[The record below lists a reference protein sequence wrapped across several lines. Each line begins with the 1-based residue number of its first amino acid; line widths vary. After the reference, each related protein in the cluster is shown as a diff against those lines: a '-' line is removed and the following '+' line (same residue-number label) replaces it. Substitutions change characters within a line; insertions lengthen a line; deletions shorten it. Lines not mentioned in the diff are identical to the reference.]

1 MMSKYK
7 MKTSKNIVPPWKR
20 IRLAV
25 ALTLTSAFV
34 ISCGGGG
41 SGDGGIIGTGI
52 ELRGTVPTNRA
63 FAESTI
69 EIKSQSGERSTA
81 VIASNG
87 QFSADEVQGSGPFL
101 LRVNL
106 GNGIFLYG
114 ISHAIDSASTTQN
127 VHAYSDVVIRNW
139 FATNGLDIDSTFD
152 SAGPVNALP
161 SETEIAAINN
171 DVNALVA
178 PTLDAYGLGNVNLQ
192 NVTFSAD
199 DTGVDRFLDLNPV
212 IVNNGTI
219 TIIVTD
225 PDVSTAS
232 TVASNLPVGTD
243 FSATDTQPPEAPS
256 GVRALASA
264 SNEIVVAWESSSDNV
279 AVVSY
284 EVLRDGAVVAETPFP
299 VYIDTGL
306 QAGIVFDYVV
316 VALDAAGNRSL
327 VSSTASSATLAAPD
341 VTPPPSP
348 TAVELIPDTASV
360 NIRWTQ
366 GNIAD
371 VASFTLL
378 RAEGG
383 AMIDTLVRVTSTA
396 FDDVGLNS
404 GTQYCYQVIANDAS
418 ENASS
423 ASDVVCTTTLGS
435 SVTSPTTPTTP
446 TPTPTPTTGLGLDHL
461 TSVDVG
467 GISCTLELTGS
478 DVDGSVNLPAGCYE
492 VPSSLTL
499 GEGDLLTLS
508 PGVILKFAAGTRLTV
523 NSGASLTAN
532 GTVANPI
539 ILSGLQQTPGFWQ
552 GVRFSF
558 SNDLNNS
565 FENVVLEYAGTGA
578 NVDGALDLQA
588 TSSSI
593 SRFSANNLLLRN
605 SDSDGFNFDNGS
617 ILGSFSNIVSTSNN
631 RVGRLTP
638 ELAGSIAASV
648 EFTGNEIDAISL
660 LNVDVSEASILP
672 NLGVPWLVDDLELDA
687 PFEIAAGN
695 TLIFDSLGRVRVN
708 DSGSLRAVGT
718 ALAPITFTG
727 SQMTPGFWEGL
738 ELAFS
743 PSINNVLDHVV
754 VEYAGGGSNTN
765 GALDSTANPTFPSR
779 LVVSNTILR
788 NSTGAGFAF
797 DNGTIVDGF
806 SNVTS
811 VGNDVSGI
819 MHPDEVGNL
828 GTGLV
833 LQGNTRDFVELLN
846 GDIETAQTWQ
856 TLDVP
861 YFFDDLDIE
870 TAWSLSPGTTLVA
883 DIGGDIRV
891 EDDGSLN
898 AVGTALA
905 PISFIGEQAVPG
917 SWNGIEFAFS
927 NQVLNVLDNVVVSD
941 AGSGSAPSSA
951 GNISLSCN
959 GSFPA
964 QVNISNS
971 TITNGA
977 GFGVFTS
984 TNGCI
989 VNVGANVDLTG
1000 NTLGAFNLAP

>member
-1 MMSKYK
+1 MSKYK
-7 MKTSKNIVPPWKR
+7 MKTSKNRVPPWKR
-20 IRLAV
+20 IRLAA

-87 QFSADEVQGSGPFL
+87 QFSADDVQGSGPFL

-114 ISHAIDSASTTQN
+114 ISHAIDSATTTQN

-152 SAGPVNALP
+152 SAGPINALP

-171 DVNALVA
+171 DVNELVA

-192 NVTFSAD
+192 NVAFTAD
-199 DTGVDRFLDLNPV
+199 NTGVDRFLDLNPV

-243 FSATDTQPPEAPS
+243 FSATDTQAPEAPS

-299 VYIDTGL
+299 VFIDTGL

-327 VSSTASSATLAAPD
+327 VSSTASSSTLAAPD

-348 TAVELIPDTASV
+348 TGVELVPDTASV

-378 RAEGG
+378 RAEGA

-418 ENASS
+418 ENASP

-435 SVTSPTTPTTP
+435 SVTSPTTPT

-478 DVDGSVNLPAGCYE
+478 DVDGAVNLPAGCYE

-508 PGVILKFAAGTRLTV
+508 PGVILKFASGTRLTV

-552 GVRFSF
+552 GVRYSF

-565 FENVVLEYAGTGA
+565 FENVVLEFAGTGPG
-578 NVDGALDLQA
+578 VDGALDLQA
-588 TSSSI
+588 NSTNI

-605 SDSDGFNFDNGS
+605 SASDGFSFDNGS
-617 ILGSFSNIVSTSNN
+617 ILGSFSNVISTSNE

-638 ELAGSIAASV
+638 ELAGSIASSV

-660 LNVDVSEASILP
+660 LNVNIGEATILP
-672 NLGVPWLVDDLELDA
+672 NLGVPWLADNIIVDA
-687 PFEIAAGN
+687 PLEIAAGN
-695 TLIFDSLGRVRVN
+695 TLIFDSLGSVRVN
-708 DSGSLRAVGT
+708 ESGSLRAIGT

-738 ELAFS
+738 ELAFT
-743 PSINNVLDHVV
+743 PSVNNVLDHVV
-754 VEYAGGGSNTN
+754 VEYAGGGAGTS
-765 GALDSTANPTFPSR
+765 GALDATANTSFPSR

-788 NSTGAGFAF
+788 NSTGAGFDF
-797 DNGTIVDGF
+797 DIGTIVDGF

-811 VGNDVSGI
+811 VGNDVSGV

-828 GTGLV
+828 GTGLL

-846 GDIETAQTWQ
+846 GDIDTAQTWP

-861 YFFDDLDIE
+861 YFFDRLTIDA
-870 TAWSLSPGTTLVA
+870 AWSLSPGTTLVA
-883 DIGGDIRV
+883 DNGADIRV
-891 EDDGSLN
+891 NEDGSLN

-905 PISFIGEQAVPG
+905 PISFIGEQALPG
-917 SWNGIEFAFS
+917 SWDGIEFAFS
-927 NQVLNVLDNVVVSD
+927 NQVLNVLDNVIVSD

-951 GNISLSCN
+951 GNISLTCN

-964 QVNISNS
+964 QVNIANS
-971 TITNGA
+971 TVTNGA

-984 TNGCI
+984 TTGCS

>member
-1 MMSKYK
+1 MMSNYK
-7 MKTSKNIVPPWKR
+7 MKTSKNRVPPWKR
-20 IRLAV
+20 IRLAA

-41 SGDGGIIGTGI
+41 GGDGGIIGTGI

-69 EIKSQSGERSTA
+69 EIRSQSGERSTA

-87 QFSADEVQGSGPFL
+87 QFSSDDVQGSGPFL

-114 ISHAIDSASTTQN
+114 ISHAIDSATTTQN

-152 SAGPVNALP
+152 SAGPINALP
-161 SETEIAAINN
+161 SETEIAVINN

-192 NVTFSAD
+192 NVEFSAD
-199 DTGVDRFLDLNPV
+199 NTGVDRFLDLNPV

-243 FSATDTQPPEAPS
+243 FSATDTQSPEAPS

-299 VYIDTGL
+299 VFIDTGL

-327 VSSTASSATLAAPD
+327 VSSTASSTTLAAPD

-348 TAVELIPDTASV
+348 TGVELVPDTASV

-366 GNIAD
+366 SSIAD

-378 RAEGG
+378 RAEGA

-418 ENASS
+418 ENVSP

-446 TPTPTPTTGLGLDHL
+446 TPTPTTGLGLDHL
-461 TSVDVG
+461 TSVNVS

-478 DVDGSVNLPAGCYE
+478 DVEGVVNVPAGCYE

-499 GEGDLLTLS
+499 GDGDLLTLS
-508 PGVILKFAAGTRLTV
+508 PGVILKFADGTRLTV

-539 ILSGLQQTPGFWQ
+539 ILSGLQQTPGFWE

-558 SNDLNNS
+558 SNNLNNM
-565 FENVVLEYAGTGA
+565 FENVVLEFAGAGA

-588 TSSSI
+588 NSSTI
-593 SRFSANNLLLRN
+593 SRFSANNLLVRN
-605 SDSDGFNFDNGS
+605 SASDGFNFDNGS
-617 ILGSFSNIVSTSNN
+617 ILGNFSNIISTSNN

-638 ELAGSIAASV
+638 ELAGTIATSV

-660 LNVDVSEASILP
+660 LNVDVEEATILP
-672 NLGVPWLVDDLELDA
+672 NLGVPWLVDDLDVDA
-687 PFEIAAGN
+687 PLEIAAGN
-695 TLIFDSLGRVRVN
+695 TLIFDSLGSVRVT
-708 DSGSLRAVGT
+708 DSGSLRAIGT

-738 ELAFS
+738 EFAFS
-743 PSINNVLDHVV
+743 PSVNNVLDNVV
-754 VEYAGGGSNTN
+754 VEYAGGGANTS
-765 GALDSTANPTFPSR
+765 GALDSTANSSTPSR

-788 NSTGAGFAF
+788 NSIGAGFNF

-833 LQGNTRDFVELLN
+833 LQGNTRDVIELFD
-846 GDIETAQTWQ
+846 GDIETDQTWP
-856 TLDVP
+856 TLEVP
-861 YFFDDLDIE
+861 YFFGRLTIE
-870 TAWSLSPGTTLVA
+870 AAWSLSPGTTLVA
-883 DIGGDIRV
+883 DNGADIRV
-891 EDDGSLN
+891 NDDGSLN

-905 PISFIGEQAVPG
+905 PISFIGEQALPG
-917 SWNGIEFAFS
+917 TWDGIEFAFS
-927 NQVLNVLDNVVVSD
+927 NQVLNVLDNVIVSD
-941 AGSGSAPSSA
+941 AGGGSAPSSA
-951 GNISLSCN
+951 GNISLTCN
-959 GSFPA
+959 ASTPA

-971 TITNGA
+971 TVTNGA

-984 TNGCI
+984 TSGCS